1 MPIEVK
7 RSLYYFNIKNIK
19 TDDSWY
25 ISYTLINFL
34 VVSASHSY
42 FSEECIFKNMTVLFL

>member
-7 RSLYYFNIKNIK
+7 KSLYCFNIKNIK

-34 VVSASHSY
+34 VVSASQ
-42 FSEECIFKNMTVLFL
+42 LFF